1 MYTFIPSRYT
11 FVLSVMIKRILV
23 ALDVDS
29 DTPTATKYAIDIA
42 KRTGA
47 RLTGLAV
54 VDMGGIESTSR
65 GGGIGSMYYME
76 KLRDKLTE
84 ETREKARS
92 LLASFRKTVDAAGCE
107 HVETVAEG
115 VPFQRIVED
124 MKYHDLLVIGK
135 DPHFFY
141 AHPKHDTNTLAHVI
155 ESTIGPT
162 LVIPKSYRPVKKV
175 LFATDG
181 GNPSARALRRFIH
194 LAPFGPDVELTVLH
208 VDDENPTDSDLYL
221 TLAKDYLSAH
231 GFDAKVLRMQ
241 EKDVDA
247 CILKQAE
254 VLGVDLIVSGVKT
267 KRSFRSLHLGKSTEH
282 LLKGASVAVFI
293 DH

>member
-1 MYTFIPSRYT
+1 
-11 FVLSVMIKRILV
+11 MIKRILV

-42 KRTGA
+42 TRTGA

-76 KLRDKLTE
+76 KLREKLTE

-141 AHPKHDTNTLAHVI
+141 AHPKQDTNTLAHVI
-155 ESTIGPT
+155 EATIGPT
-162 LVIPKSYRPVKKV
+162 LVIPKTHRPVNKV

-181 GNPSARALRRFIH
+181 GNPSARALRRFIN
-194 LAPFGPDVELTVLH
+194 LEPFGPDVQLTVLH
-208 VDDENPTDSDLYL
+208 VDDEDPTDSDLYL
-221 TLAKDYLSAH
+221 TLTKDYLSAH
-231 GFDAKVLRMQ
+231 GLNADVLRMQ
-241 EKDVDA
+241 DKDVEA
-247 CILKQAE
+247 CILKQADA
-254 VLGVDLIVSGVKT
+254 LGVDLIIAGVKT
-267 KRSFRSLHLGKSTEH
+267 KRSLRKLSLGKSTAH
-282 LLKGASVAVFI
+282 LLKGASVGVFI